1 VWTVRPLTSAVRSRC
16 RPAVNECRLGRSSDS
31 SVLVKAKVRCSRFGA
46 QLAVPA
52 AAWALALRSLSMFTW
67 SLSIP
72 VSTLRATASRSA
84 MSGVASE

>member
-1 VWTVRPLTSAVRSRC
+1 MDGQAFDHCGAIALQAGRD
-16 RPAVNECRLGRSSDS
+16 ECRLGRSSDS
-31 SVLVKAKVRCSRFGA
+31 SVLVKAKVRCSRFGV